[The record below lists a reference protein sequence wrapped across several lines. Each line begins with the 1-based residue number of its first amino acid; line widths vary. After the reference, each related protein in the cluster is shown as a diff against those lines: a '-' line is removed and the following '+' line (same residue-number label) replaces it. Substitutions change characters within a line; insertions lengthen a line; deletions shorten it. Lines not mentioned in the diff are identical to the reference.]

1 MITKI
6 TIEIDTNF
14 KKVETKNLSDDI
26 DMDDTDDYTEDVEND
41 FHRAV
46 YDYIETKLTDNDD
59 FESEILDNMNEYDD
73 WLPKNVDEFSKLG
86 NIAIRISSEKE
97 KKNDNIQI

>member
-1 MITKI
+1 MKTKI
-6 TIEIDTNF
+6 TIEIDTDF

-26 DMDDTDDYTEDVEND
+26 DMDDTDDYTEDVESD

-86 NIAIRISSEKE
+86 NISIRISSEKE
-97 KKNDNIQI
+97 KKDDNIQI